1 MKDSNMKESISKSP
15 SGRIQRTPVGV
26 RNVLSVRGKVPDKE
40 YRIVNDDPDRIEQ
53 FKAAGYE
60 VVLAKDVTVGDKRV
74 DAASP
79 EGSAASMSI
88 GGGRKGVVMAIRKDW
103 YDEDQ
108 RAKLQRIEQLEDTTR
123 QEALDGNYGDIKTSR
138 S

>member
-1 MKDSNMKESISKSP
+1 MKESISKSP
-15 SGRIQRTPVGV
+15 SGRVQRTPVGT
-26 RNVLSVRGKVPDKE
+26 RNVLSVRGKDPDKA

-60 VVLAKDVTVGDKRV
+60 VVLAKDVQVGDKRV
-74 DAASP
+74 DGTSP
-79 EGSAASMSI
+79 EGSAASVSV
-88 GGGRKGVVMAIRKDW
+88 GGGKKGVVMAIRKDW

-108 RAKLQRIEQLEDTTR
+108 KAKLNKIKELEDTTR
-123 QEALDGNYGDIKTSR
+123 ADSLDGNYGDIKITR